1 MDDKA
6 LVIGID
12 DYPEL
17 SKLKCCVNDA
27 TAVTQLLERHEDGT
41 KSFDVERLTSPPTGI
56 TNEVLSDAISSFFKS
71 STHIRTAVLYFAGH
85 GIISTETDA
94 GYILGTD
101 ARKGNWGVSLSELLA
116 LANDAN
122 GRIHSTVI
130 ILDCCH
136 AGTAGEMSGL
146 KGTGASLIGPGVT
159 ILTSCN
165 EGERAKEGHGHGVFT
180 NLLLDGLRGGC
191 ADIRGNITPAALYS
205 HIDQSLGAKAQR
217 PLYKA
222 NVQRFVTLRQVE
234 PKIPHKVLQNLPKHF
249 PDPAELF
256 PLDPSYE
263 PDRKNVSAAIKR
275 MPVNPEHTK
284 IFEELQ
290 MYNRQGLVVPVGAV
304 PNHMFF
310 AAIQSKACGLTAL
323 GRHYWRLAAEDKI

>member
-12 DYPEL
+12 AYQEQ
-17 SKLKCCVNDA
+17 SELKCCVNDA
-27 TAVTQLLERHEDGT
+27 KAVSQLLERHEDKT
-41 KSFDVERLTSPPTGI
+41 KSFDTELLTSRTTSI
-56 TNEVLSDAISSFFKS
+56 TNEVLADTISRFFKS
-71 STHIRTAVLYFAGH
+71 STDVRTAVLYFAGH
-85 GIISTETDA
+85 GVISPDTDA
-94 GYILGTD
+94 GYILGAD
-101 ARKGNWGVSLSELLA
+101 ARRGNWGVSLSEMLA
-116 LANDAN
+116 LANDAK
-122 GRIHSTVI
+122 GRIHSSVI

-136 AGTAGEMSGL
+136 AGAAGEVAGL
-146 KGTGASLIGPGVT
+146 KGTGASVIGPGVT

-222 NVQRFVTLRQVE
+222 NVQRFVTLRRVE
-234 PKIPHKVLQNLPKHF
+234 PKISDKVLLNLPLHF
-249 PDPAELF
+249 PDPDEEF
-256 PLDPSYE
+256 KLDPSYE
-263 PDRKNVSAAIKR
+263 PDRKNVSDEIKR
-275 MPVNPEHTK
+275 LPVNPEHAAV
-284 IFEELQ
+284 FAELQ
-290 MYNRQGLVVPVGAV
+290 MYNRQGLVVPVGAE

-310 AAIQSKACGLTAL
+310 AAIQSKSCKLTAL
-323 GRHYWRLAAEDKI
+323 GKHYRRLAAENKI